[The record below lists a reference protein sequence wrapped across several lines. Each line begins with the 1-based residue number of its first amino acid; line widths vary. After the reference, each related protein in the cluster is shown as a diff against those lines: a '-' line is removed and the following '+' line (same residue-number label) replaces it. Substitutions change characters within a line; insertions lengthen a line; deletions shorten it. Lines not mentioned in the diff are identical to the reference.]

1 VHRRL
6 GVTPGPKQLAE
17 YFCMST
23 RRFIPQAVTMLALTL
38 VGCSGAYAASSEPA
52 VLQAYL
58 RPPEVPAPAD
68 NVPNAARV
76 ELGKALFFD
85 PRLSGSN
92 WISCATCHNPALG
105 WSDALPAGI
114 GHNGKQL
121 GRATPTILNTAYLP
135 LLMWDGRK
143 STLEDQALGPVESA
157 DEMHQDPDVLVSKL
171 ASIAGYPAMFERAY
185 PGQGISKATISKAI
199 ASFERTI
206 VSSEAPFDRWIKG
219 QSDAIP
225 PSAKRGFELFTN
237 QANCVACHSGFNF
250 TAGSFH
256 NIGVADAGPADTGRF
271 AVKPL
276 RAMRGAFKTPTLRD
290 IALTAPYM
298 RNGIYRTL
306 EEVVEH
312 YARGGDVRENLS
324 AEIHSLNLSVQD
336 KRDLVAFM
344 LTLTADPAPVQL
356 PILPPGVTAELPST
370 PHHAGSMTSQATT
383 SRNH

>member
-1 VHRRL
+1 M
-6 GVTPGPKQLAE
+6 T
-17 YFCMST
+17 T
-23 RRFIPQAVTMLALTL
+23 RRFICQAMAMLALTL
-38 VGCSGAYAASSEPA
+38 VGCAGAYGDSSDPAA
-52 VLQAYL
+52 LQAYL
-58 RPPEVPAPAD
+58 RPPHIPAPAD

-105 WSDALPAGI
+105 WSDALPTGI

-135 LLMWDGRK
+135 VLMWDGR
-143 STLEDQALGPVESA
+143 STTLEDQALGPVESA
-157 DEMHQDPDVLVSKL
+157 DEMHQDPDVLVGKL
-171 ASIAGYPAMFERAY
+171 ASIPGYRVMFERAY
-185 PGQGISKATISKAI
+185 PGIGISKDTISKAI

-206 VSSEAPFDRWIKG
+206 VSGEAPFDRWIKG

-250 TAGSFH
+250 TDGSFH
-256 NIGVADAGPADTGRF
+256 NIGVVDTGPSDTGRF

-276 RAMRGAFKTPTLRD
+276 KSMRGAFKTPTLRD

-306 EEVVEH
+306 DEVVEH
-312 YARGGDVRENLS
+312 YARGGDVHENLS
-324 AEIHSLNLSVQD
+324 AEMHPLNLSAQD

-344 LTLTADPAPVQL
+344 LTLTADPESVQL
-356 PILPPGVTAELPST
+356 PVLPSGVTAELPGT
-370 PHHAGSMTSQATT
+370 PHLAGSMSSPAQTP
-383 SRNH
+383 RNP

>member
-1 VHRRL
+1 MSARRI
-6 GVTPGPKQLAE
+6 
-17 YFCMST
+17 T
-23 RRFIPQAVTMLALTL
+23 RQSVTMLASTL
-38 VGCSGAYAASSEPA
+38 LWCAGAYAGSAEQA
-52 VLQAYL
+52 ALQAYL
-58 RPPEVPAPAD
+58 RPSEVPAPAD

-76 ELGKALFFD
+76 ELGKSLFFD

-135 LLMWDGRK
+135 ALMWDGRK
-143 STLEDQALGPVESA
+143 KTLEDQALGPVESA
-157 DEMHQDPDVLVSKL
+157 DEMHQDPDVLVGKL
-171 ASIAGYPAMFERAY
+171 ASIAGYRAMFERAY
-185 PGQGISKATISKAI
+185 PGLGISKQTISMAI

-219 QSDAIP
+219 QSDAIT
-225 PSAKRGFELFTN
+225 PSAQRGFELFTN

-250 TAGSFH
+250 TDGSFH
-256 NIGVADAGPADTGRF
+256 NIGVTDAGPADSGRF
-271 AVKPL
+271 AIKPL
-276 RAMRGAFKTPTLRD
+276 QAMRGAFKTPTLRD
-290 IALTAPYM
+290 VALTAPYM

-312 YARGGDVRENLS
+312 YDRGGDIRENLS
-324 AEIHSLNLSVQD
+324 AEIHPLNLSAQD

-344 LTLTADPAPVQL
+344 LTLSADPEPVQL
-356 PILPPGVTAELPST
+356 PVLPPGVTAELPQT
-370 PHHAGSMTSQATT
+370 PHFAD
-383 SRNH
+383 R